1 MITTPIPHTEA
12 ARAIADKPA
21 VTRAVFAEMPAEL
34 RAMAFTI
41 TGIEDLKVLQRAR
54 DLIAE
59 LPKGGDYNEIKADLL
74 KTISPYMANEKS
86 AEIRAELLLRLHGGQ
101 AYAAAQYRVMDRQ
114 REAFPFWQYLS
125 FGDDR
130 VRASHKALDHKI
142 FPANSPF
149 WDLHYPPWE
158 FLCRCRVAPLT
169 RRDAMAIRDADRKL
183 PAVKRRFMEGVLLQK
198 AEVDHVIFSPNDDGT
213 TASLVPPS
221 VADPAKGYQWHPG
234 TLGVP
239 LEKLKEG
246 FDQDLWQ
253 QFEDKAKATK
263 LGKSQTLWQGMQ
275 LQGKA
280 YKAPAPKETITPAK
294 RAAILKALGMT
305 ETDYAAWQAAQK
317 ALPDL
322 GGAPT
327 PTPTPAPTPVPAVK
341 KAKPAP
347 KPKPSVLSVLDQVTA
362 LHNAKATDRQ
372 PYVDAVTKATGEIQD
387 LIRQLNAMTS
397 SNAAY
402 TALYGDYTLAR
413 DKLNNATAS
422 LNAYKKKELGEFRRI
437 TALDP
442 SKRGSINHTAGPSLT
457 KLADESV
464 DLLLSVAHKDLLPAV
479 AVNFLHKAGRA
490 HYSKA
495 LRSVRINKG
504 SGVRTGVH
512 ELGHW
517 MEMHN
522 PATLQ
527 KLIDFRTRR
536 AGTEQPRKLSAITG
550 NKNYD
555 ATEIAIED
563 KFLNAYMG
571 KVYPGDL
578 ASEILT
584 MGLEMYLYEP
594 GEFATKDPDYFTFIH
609 NLLHQIP

>member
-183 PAVKRRFMEGVLLQK
+183 PAVKRRYMEGVLLQK

-305 ETDYAAWQAAQK
+305 ETDYAAWQTAQK

-322 GGAPT
+322 GGG
-327 PTPTPAPTPVPAVK
+327 PTPTPAPVPAVK
-341 KAKPAP
+341 KAKAAP
-347 KPKPSVLSVLDQVTA
+347 TKSPVITSKPSGVPVSTLIQPTIKNGKPSATKAAQQHLDDALKLIDQVHGDGVMLVSGFKSTSSASYLAAYLRQEDKAGKIHSSDIAITPSSTEPVLALLHELGHKIDFEGIPGKGANSELGASQAGYIAEMGSIIKYLQSTA
-362 LHNAKATDRQ
+362 PLKGIETAYKQ
-372 PYVDAVTKATGEIQD
+372 GEIDVDSYRYYNRRREIWARAYAQFITTETGHPD
-387 LIRQLNAMTS
+387 ALKELETTRTASDIRRHWQWTDTEFAPVATLIRQLFTNLNWMT
-397 SNAAY
+397 
-402 TALYGDYTLAR
+402 
-413 DKLNNATAS
+413 
-422 LNAYKKKELGEFRRI
+422 
-437 TALDP
+437 P
-442 SKRGSINHTAGPSLT
+442 
-457 KLADESV
+457 
-464 DLLLSVAHKDLLPAV
+464 
-479 AVNFLHKAGRA
+479 
-490 HYSKA
+490 
-495 LRSVRINKG
+495 
-504 SGVRTGVH
+504 
-512 ELGHW
+512 
-517 MEMHN
+517 
-522 PATLQ
+522 
-527 KLIDFRTRR
+527 
-536 AGTEQPRKLSAITG
+536 
-550 NKNYD
+550 
-555 ATEIAIED
+555 
-563 KFLNAYMG
+563 
-571 KVYPGDL
+571 
-578 ASEILT
+578 
-584 MGLEMYLYEP
+584 
-594 GEFATKDPDYFTFIH
+594 
-609 NLLHQIP
+609 